1 MQRKA
6 NWVKVLLDQML
17 QPECFFGSKKIV
29 KSKGNLV
36 DKTFNF

>member
-1 MQRKA
+1 
-6 NWVKVLLDQML
+6 L
-17 QPECFFGSKKIV
+17 QHECFFGSKKIV